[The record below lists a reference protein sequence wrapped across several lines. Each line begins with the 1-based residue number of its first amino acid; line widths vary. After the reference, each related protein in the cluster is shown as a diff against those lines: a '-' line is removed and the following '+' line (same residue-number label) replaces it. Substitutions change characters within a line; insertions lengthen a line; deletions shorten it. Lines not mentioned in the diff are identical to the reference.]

1 MNSQPPLKELLQ
13 QLLNANNWEFAKH
26 LVTTHPVLFTDEALE
41 LLDKL
46 IEHYR
51 DNDSVLP
58 TLLAYQQILNRC
70 HTDKIE
76 VAFDDY
82 IVKEEL
88 VRILKILDTPIEPTQ
103 LDKRI
108 ALCQRGLSLIDK
120 TTQSDIWTLL
130 HTLFAENL
138 MQDHL
143 ETRSTSL
150 EQAIEHYKLALE
162 VRMPNKNPIDWAR
175 TLSQLASAYFKR
187 LQGERSDNLEK
198 AITAYEQ
205 VLTVFKYDTHPFQ
218 WAATMQNLGN
228 AYSERI
234 QGEHAKNI
242 EQAIEYFQ
250 QSLIVFTREDDPAHW
265 ATVINNLAKT
275 YHQRI
280 HGEPKENIEQARVYS
295 HQALEV
301 INRDEMPQE
310 WAETLHNLAAVYI
323 DRIEGEPTENLEQA
337 ISYYQQVLEV
347 KNRTETPLEWADTLM
362 NLAMAYYH
370 RLQDN
375 RTENL
380 EKAVQLYHQ
389 AEEISRQDTMPV
401 QWGDLMNNL
410 GLVYRVREK
419 GILAE
424 NIEQAIIYY
433 QKSLTVRTYENM
445 PVEWATTTTNLGVAY
460 VHRLWGNKAD
470 NLEKAIDCY
479 QAALKIR
486 THEALPWEWAAT
498 LMNLGIAYSDR
509 ILGNQAD
516 NLEQAIACF
525 QQVLTLVTQENLP
538 SDWADTLNNLASVY
552 QDRMVEDRA
561 ENLEQAIAY
570 YNLTLNVHTRQSHP
584 IDWARTINNL
594 ASVYHNRIQG
604 DRAENFERALDYCQ
618 QALEIRTRQTD
629 ALAWAETTSNLA
641 IIYSERLRGDLP
653 QNVEQSV
660 NYYEQA
666 LQVMTQQNMPVQWAT
681 VMDGIAT
688 TYLER
693 RLGNHTDNIEQAIK
707 YYQQA
712 LTVRTRERNPLEWA
726 KTLGNLSS
734 AYYSRGQ
741 TSDNLTQSLTYSRQ
755 ALEVLTRQS
764 QPILWANMM
773 TNVGNAYSEQ
783 TQGNRADNIKQAL
796 DAYQQALE
804 VETLEALPNEHRKI
818 QYNLGNLYFDER
830 NWEQA
835 YTAYA
840 AALQASELLYQAGA
854 TSDSRQA
861 ELRENRDLSTQAAYC
876 LGKLGRFVEAINSL
890 EQGKARLLSETLALK
905 EAVFK
910 DISEP
915 DQLAFHSIHQR
926 LAALEVETR
935 NVGQPGVRNFLA
947 ISEDLHNA
955 RTELSNL
962 VTRIRA
968 GVPEFLSMG
977 LDFDGVSAI
986 SHALNQPLVYLLTT
1000 LQGSV
1005 AFIVPPIYT
1014 NITEQYVI
1022 WLPQFNTSDL
1032 NDILYGQN
1040 GQSSYLQGTVQADT
1054 PVLKSALDELWP
1066 ILPDTLIEP
1075 IIQSLMTMQYQQAVL
1090 ILSGNL
1096 NLLPL
1101 HAVSNQAIQLT
1112 VSPSARALQTVFNNM
1127 VPQRRMLPL
1136 HFLGIGNPKNNE
1148 APLLFARFEVENI
1161 APLFSSYKALY
1172 EKQATR
1178 VLTLKAL
1185 PETSYLHFSCHG
1197 RFNLNNPLES
1207 KLYLAGRDVLT
1218 LREILNEVLALSN
1231 IRLVVLSACQT
1242 GIIDFQNVPDE
1253 TIGFPTGF
1261 LQAGVPGVIS
1271 TLWPVAEISTALLL
1285 MRFYRYHLENGW
1297 MPAKALHAAQHWL
1310 REGTVDELGLVTLF
1324 QKIYLESK
1332 KKDVNAF
1339 QAMRNY
1345 KSCLQE
1351 KPFAHPY
1358 YWAGFV
1364 FSGV

>member
-13 QLLNANNWEFAKH
+13 QLLNAKNWGLAKH
-26 LVTTHPVLFTDEALE
+26 FVTTHPVLFTDEALE
-41 LLDKL
+41 LLNQV
-46 IEHYR
+46 IEQYR

-58 TLLAYQQILNRC
+58 TLLAYQQILTRC
-70 HTDKIE
+70 RTEHIDAVFHE
-76 VAFDDY
+76 Y

-88 VRILKILDTPIEPTQ
+88 INILKILDTPIEPTQ

-108 ALCQRGLSLIDK
+108 ALCQRGLSMIDK
-120 TTQSDIWTLL
+120 AIQPDIWALL
-130 HTLFAENL
+130 HTLFADNL

-143 ETRSTSL
+143 ETCSTSL
-150 EQAIEHYKLALE
+150 EQAIEHYQLALE
-162 VRMPNKNPIDWAR
+162 VRTPQKKPLDWAR
-175 TLSQLASAYFKR
+175 TLSQLASAYFRR
-187 LQGERSDNLEK
+187 LQGERSDNIEK
-198 AITAYEQ
+198 AITAYQQ
-205 VLTVFKYDTHPFQ
+205 VLTVFKHDLHSFQ

-228 AYSERI
+228 AHSERI
-234 QGEHAKNI
+234 QGEPAENI
-242 EQAIEYFQ
+242 EQAIKYFQ

-265 ATVINNLAKT
+265 ATTMNNLAMT

-280 HGEPKENIEQARVYS
+280 HGEPKKNLEQALVYY

-301 INRDEMPQE
+301 INRDETPQE

-323 DRIEGEPTENLEQA
+323 DRIEGEPTENMEQA

-347 KNRTETPLEWADTLM
+347 RNRTETPLEWADTLM

-370 RLQDN
+370 RLQGN
-375 RTENL
+375 RADK

-389 AEEISRQDTMPV
+389 AEEIICQDTMPM
-401 QWGDLMNNL
+401 QWGELMNNL

-445 PVEWATTTTNLGVAY
+445 PVKWATTTTNLGVAY
-460 VHRLWGNKAD
+460 VHRLWGDKAK

-479 QAALKIR
+479 QAALTVR
-486 THEALPWEWAAT
+486 THKALPWEWAAT

-604 DRAENFERALDYCQ
+604 DRVENLERALDYCQ

-629 ALAWAETTSNLA
+629 ALAWAETTANLA
-641 IIYSERLRGDLP
+641 TIYSERLRGDLT
-653 QNVEQSV
+653 QNVEQAL

-666 LQVMTQQNMPVQWAT
+666 LQVMTPQDMPVQWAT

-734 AYYSRGQ
+734 AYYSRCGQ
-741 TSDNLTQSLTYSRQ
+741 TSDNLSQSITCSHQ

-783 TQGNRADNIKQAL
+783 TQGNRADNIKQAIH
-796 DAYQQALE
+796 AYQQAME
-804 VETLEALPNEHRKI
+804 IKTLETLPNEHRKV
-818 QYNLGNLYFDER
+818 QYNLGALYFDER

-861 ELRENRDLSTQAAYC
+861 ELRENRDLSAQAAYC

-910 DISEP
+910 DVSEQ
-915 DQLAFHSIHQR
+915 DQLAFHALHQR

-935 NVGQPGVRNFLA
+935 NVGQPGARNFLA
-947 ISEDLHNA
+947 ISDDLHNA
-955 RTELSNL
+955 RAELSNL

-968 GVPEFLSMG
+968 YAPEFLSMG
-977 LDFDGVSAI
+977 LDFDGVRAI

-1005 AFIVPPIYT
+1005 AFIVPPVHT
-1014 NITEQYVI
+1014 NMTEQYVI

-1032 NDILYGQN
+1032 NNILYGQN
-1040 GQSSYLQGTVQADT
+1040 GQHSYLQGTVQADT
-1054 PVLKSALDELWP
+1054 QVLRSALDELWP
-1066 ILPDTLIEP
+1066 ILQNSLIEP
-1075 IIQSLMTMQYQQAVL
+1075 IVQSLMTMQYQQAVL

-1101 HAVSNQAIQLT
+1101 HAVTNQAIQLT
-1112 VSPSARALQTVFNNM
+1112 VSPSARALQTALNM
-1127 VPQRRMLPL
+1127 VQQRAALPPHL
-1136 HFLGIGNPKNNE
+1136 LGIGNPKNNE
-1148 APLLFARFEVENI
+1148 PLLAFARFEVENI
-1161 APLFSSYKALY
+1161 APLFPSHNALY
-1172 EKQATR
+1172 EQNATR
-1178 VLTLKAL
+1178 EHTLKAL
-1185 PETSYLHFSCHG
+1185 PNTTNLHFSCHG
-1197 RFNLNNPLES
+1197 TFNLNNPLAS
-1207 KLYLAGRDVLT
+1207 NLSLAGQDILT
-1218 LREILNEVLALSN
+1218 LRDILNQVLALSN

-1271 TLWPVAEISTALLL
+1271 TLWPVADISTALLL
-1285 MRFYRYHLENGW
+1285 VRFYHYHLKNGW
-1297 MPAKALHAAQHWL
+1297 KPAKALHAAQHWQ
-1310 REGTVDELGLVTLF
+1310 RDATVDELGLVTLF

-1332 KKDVNAF
+1332 KKNIDAF
-1339 QAMRNY
+1339 RAIRNY
-1345 KSCLQE
+1345 KSRLQD